1 MSDASTALPRGWLAG
16 GLTPVGY
23 CGLEGRPGFKMSVK
37 QAGGRW
43 YLYLGHFWHSGWS
56 VVDVTDPSAAVVAAF
71 LEGPANTA
79 TLQVDLAGT
88 VMVTALEKILPG
100 FGGDPDVPF
109 EEGVVIWSL
118 AEATRPEPLGTFRT
132 GGTGT
137 HRNGYPGGRY
147 VHLAANMAGYSRNIY
162 VIIDISDPSAP
173 REVSR
178 WWVPGQH
185 LAGGETPSKDG
196 VSLHGPPVPVGDL
209 VYLPYGSAGVIVLD
223 LSDIRS
229 PRQVGELSFS
239 PPFRSEFSVHSVVPH
254 PERGLAYVNS
264 EGATEHC
271 GQGADHVSVID
282 IHDPGD
288 LRLISVFP
296 RPEPPSEVPYADFC
310 DRPGWSGPH
319 NQSQL
324 HHNPDVAPQ
333 GNLVYLTYF
342 NAGLRVFDVS
352 QPRLPREVA
361 WFLPPDPA
369 RRFGPQPPSDLVVQ
383 SEDVLVDRRGFIY
396 VTDKN
401 QGLWILRQTE
411 PD

>member
-1 MSDASTALPRGWLAG
+1 MSAAGRMTARPGGWLAD

-23 CGLEGRPGFKMSVK
+23 CDLDGRPGFKMSIR
-37 QAGGRW
+37 QADGRW

-71 LEGPANTA
+71 VEGPANTA

-100 FGGDPDVPF
+100 FGGDPDAPF
-109 EEGVVIWSL
+109 GEGVVIWSL
-118 AEATRPEPLGTFRT
+118 AEPTRPKPLGMFRT

-185 LAGGETPSKDG
+185 LAAGETPPKGG
-196 VSLHGPPVPVGDL
+196 VSLHGPPVPAGDL

-223 LSDIRS
+223 LSDITS
-229 PRQVGELSFS
+229 PRHVGELSFS
-239 PPFRSEFSVHSVVPH
+239 PPFRSEFGVHSVVPH

-264 EGATEHC
+264 EGAAEHC
-271 GQGADHVSVID
+271 GQGADHASVID
-282 IHDPGD
+282 IRNPGD
-288 LRLISVFP
+288 LRKTWCTSPTSTL
-296 RPEPPSEVPYADFC
+296 AC
-310 DRPGWSGPH
+310 
-319 NQSQL
+319 
-324 HHNPDVAPQ
+324 
-333 GNLVYLTYF
+333 
-342 NAGLRVFDVS
+342 VS
-352 QPRLPREVA
+352 
-361 WFLPPDPA
+361 
-369 RRFGPQPPSDLVVQ
+369 S
-383 SEDVLVDRRGFIY
+383 
-396 VTDKN
+396 T
-401 QGLWILRQTE
+401 
-411 PD
+411 